1 MKLEEAQRLESSIKM
16 ATEELNRHIRNAA
29 LYGLSVSIITLDIRQ
44 MDGLEFEVVDIE
56 CLIKPS
62 DISQ

>member
-1 MKLEEAQRLESSIKM
+1 MTLEEAQRLESNIKE
-16 ATEELNRHIRNAA
+16 AEAELNRRIQKAA
-29 LYGLSVSIITLDIRQ
+29 LRGLSVNIITLDIRQ

-56 CLIKPS
+56 CSIKPS